1 MQINFFS
8 GKSDLNEEALAA
20 FSTQEEYE
28 FLLQNGKYNKRN
40 SSDIQTKI
48 NELQTNLKL
57 NEANTTDFN

>member
-1 MQINFFS
+1 M
-8 GKSDLNEEALAA
+8 NEEALAA

-48 NELQTNLKL
+48 HELQTNLKL
-57 NEANTTDFN
+57 NETNTTDFN